1 MKKFLFIFCVSFFI
15 NFTNQN
21 YIADCFPEISI
32 YESIDLQNPEF
43 IDLQVP
49 TGYAKTNLRA
59 RNILIIRRNT
69 TYQAFDLECPEKDC
83 TSSMDFDGL
92 KMTCTCSQKKYNSLN
107 GSPVNGEGCFALEY
121 NVSQISSSFLQ
132 ISH

>member
-1 MKKFLFIFCVSFFI
+1 MKKFVFIFCVSVFI
-15 NFTNQN
+15 NCTNQTD
-21 YIADCFPEISI
+21 IADCFPGVSM

-49 TGYAKTNLRA
+49 TGSATTNLRT

-107 GSPVNGEGCFALEY
+107 GSPDDGKGCFALEY